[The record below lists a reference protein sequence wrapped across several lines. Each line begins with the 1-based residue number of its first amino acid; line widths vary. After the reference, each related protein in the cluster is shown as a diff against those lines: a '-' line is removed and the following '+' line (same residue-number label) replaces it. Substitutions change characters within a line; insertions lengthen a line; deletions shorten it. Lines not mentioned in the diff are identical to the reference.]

1 MWQLPMYLY
10 YDGYRAKH
18 IFVSLLEPFGL
29 LSSMAPPFPIPNRE
43 VKHTSADNTCF

>member
-1 MWQLPMYLY
+1 MMAIA
-10 YDGYRAKH
+10 RN
-18 IFVSLLEPFGL
+18 IFFVSLLEPFGL